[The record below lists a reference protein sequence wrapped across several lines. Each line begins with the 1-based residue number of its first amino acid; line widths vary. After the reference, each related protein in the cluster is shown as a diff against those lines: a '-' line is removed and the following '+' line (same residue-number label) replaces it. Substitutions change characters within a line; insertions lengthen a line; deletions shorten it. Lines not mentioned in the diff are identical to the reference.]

1 MVWFRVADTMLRRT
15 FSINDQSAGTR
26 HFILALLLV
35 FISLP
40 LLAQSVADDHTLDS
54 YLQWEKAQPP
64 SPSWDQNEL
73 LYRYAKHLK
82 VIGTDESTI
91 QRLITSLN
99 RRLDVE
105 EAAYWDKVYSEAI
118 PSYNQLPNHL
128 LTEAIK
134 GVKPGK
140 ALDVEM
146 GQGRNAVF
154 LAEQGWDVTGIDF
167 SPKALSLAKEH
178 AREAG
183 VKIRTVLTK
192 DVNFEFGQEQWDL
205 IALIYPMEKR
215 SYAKVYEALK
225 PGGIVVVEGFHQDVP
240 GRRVTYASNE
250 LIERFS
256 GFTILRYQ
264 DEIGI
269 ADWGTKIARLVKL
282 VAQKPIQP

>member
-15 FSINDQSAGTR
+15 FSLNDRGARIR

-35 FISLP
+35 VISLP
-40 LLAQSVADDHTLDS
+40 LLAQSIADDHTLDS

-82 VIGTDESTI
+82 EIGTDESTI
-91 QRLITSLN
+91 QRLIASLN

-105 EAAYWDKVYSEAI
+105 EAAYWDKVYSETT

-128 LTEAIK
+128 LVEATK

-146 GQGRNAVF
+146 GEGRNAVY
-154 LAEQGWDVTGIDF
+154 LAQQGWDVTGIDF

-183 VKIRTVLTK
+183 VNIQTVLTK

-215 SYAKVYEALK
+215 SYARVYEALK
-225 PGGIVVVEGFHQDVP
+225 PAGLVVVEGFHQDVHDE
-240 GRRVTYASNE
+240 RLTYASNE
-250 LIERFS
+250 LIERFA

-269 ADWGTKIARLVKL
+269 ADWGTKIVRLVKL